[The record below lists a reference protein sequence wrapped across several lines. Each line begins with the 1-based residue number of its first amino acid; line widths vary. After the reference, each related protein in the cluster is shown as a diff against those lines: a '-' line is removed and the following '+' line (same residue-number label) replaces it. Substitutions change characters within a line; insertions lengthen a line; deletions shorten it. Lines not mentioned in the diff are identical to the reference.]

1 MQREL
6 RSLEI
11 TDDFVKI
18 AFVEGDQI
26 AGTSESEEGEE
37 GDKVIED
44 LYTTKSPRRP
54 HKDLTDAMKKLRKLG
69 LEALEINLADAK
81 DVHQWDVL
89 AINIAGNVTLQK
101 SRLVMTL
108 GKNIKATGKVAKI
121 KTSQITMYPDAE
133 DKMKFPYVDKLTPMI
148 ETVIT
153 EALAYLNGKMDDEG
167 TQFALFPE
175 REAVHA

>member
-1 MQREL
+1 
-6 RSLEI
+6 
-11 TDDFVKI
+11 
-18 AFVEGDQI
+18 
-26 AGTSESEEGEE
+26 
-37 GDKVIED
+37 
-44 LYTTKSPRRP
+44 
-54 HKDLTDAMKKLRKLG
+54 
-69 LEALEINLADAK
+69 
-81 DVHQWDVL
+81 
-89 AINIAGNVTLQK
+89 
-101 SRLVMTL
+101 MTL
-108 GKNIKATGKVAKI
+108 GKNIKATGKVCKI